1 MKLYF
6 IYGLV
11 LSVALVFA
19 LGAWKIERY
28 YNYKFSY
35 QVMVQTEI
43 NRSVIPL
50 EKRIEKL
57 EAEIKTLKK

>member
-1 MKLYF
+1 MRLYL

-11 LSVALVFA
+11 FAVLLVF
-19 LGAWKIERY
+19 GIGMWKIERY

-35 QVMVQTEI
+35 QTMVQVEI

-57 EAEIKTLKK
+57 EAEIKILKK